1 MEKIF
6 DEMMKNYLKQYMK
19 SDDVQISMLFSMI
32 NIVNDKN
39 INEIKDLFDK
49 RILIKLQFDKLN
61 ILTSKITKF
70 LNENQSSVSD
80 EQCKTLCDIVSE
92 TTSLLNKIR
101 VSINLFEGLNDE
113 INKIYNKFSSLE
125 TQSKTMSREEFLAF
139 ANAIKYE
146 ETDDESFQYPE
157 RAQES
162 KLKKYGYSVAWD
174 NSMSNKKRQELL
186 KELIATGKVSKG
198 YVISYLKH
206 NIQINGKKES
216 NEFAVSKWK
225 EDLEF
230 VYNL

>member
-19 SDDVQISMLFSMI
+19 SDDFQISMLFSMI

-61 ILTSKITKF
+61 ILTSKTKKF
-70 LNENQSSVSD
+70 LNKNQSSVSD

-125 TQSKTMSREEFLAF
+125 SQSKTMSREEFLAF

>member
-6 DEMMKNYLKQYMK
+6 DEMMRNYLEQYMK
-19 SDDVQISMLFSMI
+19 SDDVQISMLFSMV

-39 INEIKDLFDK
+39 INEIKDLFNK
-49 RILIKLQFDKLN
+49 RILTKLQYDKLN

-70 LNENQSSVSD
+70 LNKNQSSVSD
-80 EQCKTLCDIVSE
+80 EQCKILCDIVSE
-92 TTSLLNKIR
+92 ITSLLNKIR
-101 VSINLFEGLNDE
+101 VNINLFVGVNDE
-113 INKIYNKFSSLE
+113 INKIYSKFSSLDN
-125 TQSKTMSREEFLAF
+125 QSKTMSREEFLAF

-146 ETDDESFQYPE
+146 ETDDESYQYPE

-174 NSMSNKKRQELL
+174 NPMSNKKRQELL
-186 KELIATGKVSKG
+186 KELITTGKVSKG

-225 EDLEF
+225 DDLEF

>member
-1 MEKIF
+1 
-6 DEMMKNYLKQYMK
+6 MMKNYLKQYMK

>member
-1 MEKIF
+1 
-6 DEMMKNYLKQYMK
+6 MK
-19 SDDVQISMLFSMI
+19 SDDFQISMLFSMI

-61 ILTSKITKF
+61 ILTSKTKKF
-70 LNENQSSVSD
+70 LNKNQSSVSD

-125 TQSKTMSREEFLAF
+125 SQSKTMSREEFLAF